1 MHRNKGGP
9 VAAHKIQIKGQTFYE
24 DHYRLETRD
33 LGAAVRYLEATVS
46 DLLEAGIGEQQLT
59 VRAELDAAPYSIE
72 IEVYATEA
80 QATAIGWT
88 IPPDSED
95 AAA

>member
-1 MHRNKGGP
+1 M
-9 VAAHKIQIKGQTFYE
+9 AAHRIQIKGQTFYE
-24 DHYRLETRD
+24 DYYRLETRD
-33 LGAAVRYLEATVS
+33 LGAAVRYLEQTVS
-46 DLLEAGIGEQQLT
+46 TLLDAGLGEQQLT

-88 IPPDSED
+88 IPTDSED